1 MNFDIQIRGF
11 DSQSEARAHKFY
23 EGFTG
28 AEIVMTEIV
37 SREQRWRG
45 DKPYWKRVVY
55 NGLALR
61 LNGKFLR
68 NNGLFSWDASQSPDW
83 LHKKEDRPLQQ
94 Q

>member
-11 DSQSEARAHKFY
+11 DSQSEAIAHKLY

-28 AEIVMTEIV
+28 AEVVMTEIV
-37 SREQRWRG
+37 SREHRYHG

-55 NGLALR
+55 NGLALK

-68 NNGLFSWDASQSPDW
+68 NNGRFQ
-83 LHKKEDRPLQQ
+83 
-94 Q
+94 